1 MPQILNISTADIIHR
16 LKLSSQV
23 PGLVEAIASQKI
35 IQEVAQKAQI
45 TVTPE
50 EVQQQG
56 DNLRLANKLVK
67 AKDTLTWLKKHHLSV
82 NEFEESVYNKILAQK
97 VADHLFSSQ
106 VEQFFYQHQLDYV
119 VAITYEIIFD
129 DKDLALEMFYALEEG
144 EISFPE
150 IARLYI
156 SEPELRSTY
165 GYQGRRHRK
174 DFRPEIA
181 ASVFAATPPQVI
193 KPIGTAKGVYLI
205 WVEEISQ
212 PQLDEQ
218 LREKIITELFNGWL
232 KQQLECMQIITHLDS
247 QSLQPH
253 KELLKQS

>member
-1 MPQILNISTADIIHR
+1 MSQIINISTADIIHS

-23 PGLVEAIASQKI
+23 PGLIEAIASEKI

-45 TVTPE
+45 TVTPV
-50 EVQQQG
+50 EVQQEG
-56 DNLRLANKLVK
+56 DNLRLAKKLVK
-67 AKDTLTWLKKHHLSV
+67 AQDTLTWLEKHHLSV

-97 VADHLFSSQ
+97 VANHLFASQ

-119 VAITYEIIFD
+119 AAITYEIIFD
-129 DKDLALEMFYALEEG
+129 DKDLALEMFYAVEEG
-144 EISFPE
+144 ETSFPE

-156 SEPELRSTY
+156 LDPELRSAY

-181 ASVFAATPPQVI
+181 ASVFAASPPQI
-193 KPIGTAKGVYLI
+193 LKPIGTAKGVYLI
-205 WVEEISQ
+205 WVEEITQ
-212 PQLDEQ
+212 PQLDES
-218 LREKIITELFNGWL
+218 LREKIITELFNSWL
-232 KQQLECMQIITHLDS
+232 KQQLDCIEIITHLDS
-247 QSLQPH
+247 NSLQPH

>member
-1 MPQILNISTADIIHR
+1 MSQIINISTADIIHS

-23 PGLVEAIASQKI
+23 PGLIEAIASQKI
-35 IQEVAQKAQI
+35 IQEAAQKAQI
-45 TVTPE
+45 TVTPV
-50 EVQQQG
+50 EVQQEG
-56 DNLRLANKLVK
+56 DNLRLAKKLVK
-67 AKDTLTWLKKHHLSV
+67 AQDTLIWLEKHHLSV

-97 VADHLFSSQ
+97 LANHLFASQ

-119 VAITYEIIFD
+119 AAITYEIIFD

-144 EISFPE
+144 ETSFPE

-156 SEPELRSTY
+156 LDPELRSTY

-181 ASVFAATPPQVI
+181 AAVFAASPPQIV

-205 WVEEISQ
+205 WVEEITQ
-212 PQLDEQ
+212 PQLDES
-218 LREKIITELFNGWL
+218 LREKIITELFNSWL
-232 KQQLECMQIITHLDS
+232 KQQLDCIEIITHLDS
-247 QSLQPH
+247 NSLQPD
-253 KELLKQS
+253 KELLKLS

>member
-1 MPQILNISTADIIHR
+1 MSQILTISGSDIIHS

-35 IQEVAQKAQI
+35 VAEVAERSGI

-50 EVQQQG
+50 EIQEEG
-56 DNLRLANKLVK
+56 DRLRLAKKLVK
-67 AKDTLTWLKKHHLSV
+67 AQDTLTWLEKNYLSV
-82 NEFEESVYNKILAQK
+82 NEFEESVHNKILSNKLANS
-97 VADHLFSSQ
+97 LFNSQ
-106 VEQFFYQHQLDYV
+106 VERFFYQHQLDYV
-119 VAITYEIIFD
+119 AAITYEIIFD
-129 DKDLALEMFYALEEG
+129 DKDLALEMFYAVEEG

-156 SEPELRSTY
+156 PEPELRGTY

-181 ASVFAATPPQVI
+181 AAVFAATPPQI
-193 KPIGTAKGVYLI
+193 LKPIATTKEVYLI

-212 PQLDEQ
+212 PQLDES
-218 LREKIITELFNGWL
+218 LRERIITELFTDWL
-232 KQQLECMQIITHLDS
+232 KQQIQCTEIVTQLDS
-247 QSLQPH
+247 EILQPQ
-253 KELLKQS
+253 KELLKQL

>member
-1 MPQILNISTADIIHR
+1 MSQILTISGSDIIHS

-35 IQEVAQKAQI
+35 VAEVAERSGI

-50 EVQQQG
+50 EIQQEG
-56 DNLRLANKLVK
+56 DQLRLAKKLVK
-67 AKDTLTWLKKHHLSV
+67 AQDTFTWLEKNYLSV
-82 NEFEESVYNKILAQK
+82 NEFEESVHNKILSKKLANS
-97 VADHLFSSQ
+97 LFNSE
-106 VEQFFYQHQLDYV
+106 VERFFYQHQLDYV
-119 VAITYEIIFD
+119 AAITYEIIFD
-129 DKDLALEMFYALEEG
+129 DKDLALEMFYAMEEG

-156 SEPELRSTY
+156 PEPELRSTY

-181 ASVFAATPPQVI
+181 AAVFAATPPQI
-193 KPIGTAKGVYLI
+193 LKPIATSKGVYLI

-212 PQLDEQ
+212 PQLDES
-218 LREKIITELFNGWL
+218 LREKIITELFTDWL
-232 KQQLECMQIITHLDS
+232 KQQIECMEIITQLDS
-247 QSLQPH
+247 DTVQPQ
-253 KELLKQS
+253 KELLKQT